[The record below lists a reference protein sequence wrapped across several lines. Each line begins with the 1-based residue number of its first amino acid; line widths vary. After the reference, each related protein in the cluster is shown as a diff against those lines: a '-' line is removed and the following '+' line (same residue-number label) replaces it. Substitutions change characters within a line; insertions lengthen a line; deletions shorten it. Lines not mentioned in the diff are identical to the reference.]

1 MIRSY
6 NPGKLLSAW
15 RRQLAG
21 MNERVFLALLFAL
34 TLLAMWLLAGS
45 AYFASQYDLQPGD
58 VADELVRA
66 PRTLTYE
73 NAEETRQRQEQ
84 AAAAVGG
91 VYSYDAAVL
100 PGAVQ
105 EIGRFFD
112 NAALAIAAEQGA
124 AQGAGRPYDPGRAA
138 VRMQELNSWHPVSS
152 EALSDLASLDQA
164 RLAEVRRHVL
174 EGLQRILEG
183 NVSDASLNADR
194 ARLKAVME
202 ASPMALAEKTA
213 AAEIGSSFIVANNV
227 LDAELT
233 RQAQEQAAANVQS
246 VMVTVRSGET
256 IVAPGQVV
264 TNDDMAAL
272 QALGLT
278 GRSSTAG
285 TIAGLGLLLTMELLL
300 LGLYIRRFEKPVR
313 STRSRQMMVASL
325 LVLFMVIDRLSILA
339 PLSPLIVPMSSLG
352 MLGTLMLRSRLAVI
366 LVVITS
372 VNLAAVG
379 ADDPQFIITA
389 LFGGLAGVFLVT
401 NVMQRRDLL
410 KAGLLAALVVVAAAV
425 ASSQIG
431 EASWSRAGSAVL
443 WGLGNGAVAI
453 VATVGLL
460 TIYEMIFNL
469 PTPLKLLELSDPTRP
484 LLKELMIK
492 APGTYNHSI
501 IMGNIAET
509 AAEEIGAN
517 PLLARVGAYY
527 HDIGKLNR
535 PDYFIENQFHVENPH
550 DRLTPSLSRLAIA
563 AHVKDGVRLAGE
575 EGLPLEILDI
585 IEEHHGTTV
594 LSYFYHK
601 AKVEAG
607 ERPVDEGD
615 YRYAGRKPSSR
626 ESAIIMLADSVEAA
640 VRAQKNPT
648 MRNIKAVIGEIFAQR
663 LRDGQLSESQMVFG
677 DLEKVRRV
685 FEKCL
690 RGFGA
695 TRISYPDDEAGH
707 SRTAD
712 SGAGQRGPVLR

>member
-1 MIRSY
+1 MDISY
-6 NPGKLLSAW
+6 NPERQLTAW
-15 RRQLAG
+15 RRRF
-21 MNERVFLALLFAL
+21 ERLDRRLFLALLLSL
-34 TLLAMWLLAGS
+34 TLLAMWLPAAS
-45 AYFASQYDLQPGD
+45 AYFSSQFDLRPGD

-66 PRTLTYE
+66 PRTITYE
-73 NAEETRQRQEQ
+73 NAEETVRRQEQ
-84 AAAAVGG
+84 AAEAVGD
-91 VYSYDAAVL
+91 VYAYDSTVL
-100 PGAVQ
+100 PKAVQ
-105 EIGRFFD
+105 SIGAFFD
-112 NAALAIAAEQGA
+112 SAALATASERAAAEA
-124 AQGAGRPYDPGRAA
+124 AGRPYDPAMAA
-138 VRMQELNSWHPVSS
+138 ARIQELTGRDVSM
-152 EALSDLASLDQA
+152 ETLVTLAALDPA
-164 RLAEVRRHVL
+164 RLSEVRRQVL
-174 EGLQRILEG
+174 EGVQKILEG
-183 NVSDASLNADR
+183 NVSETSLAADK
-194 ARLKAVME
+194 ARLEAVLE
-202 ASPMALAEKTA
+202 ASALTPAEKKA
-213 AAEIGSSFIVANNV
+213 AAGIGSSFIIPNNI
-227 LDAELT
+227 LDEDLT
-233 RQAQEQAAANVQS
+233 RQAQAAAAANVQPA
-246 VMVTVRSGET
+246 MMTLRSGET
-256 IVAPGQVV
+256 IVSPGQVV
-264 TNDDMAAL
+264 TGDDMAAL

-278 GRSSTAG
+278 GRSSTLG
-285 TIAGLGLLLTMELLL
+285 TIAGLALMLALELLL
-300 LGLYIRRFEKPVR
+300 LALYVRRFEKRVWE
-313 STRSRQMMVASL
+313 TRSRLLMVSSL
-325 LVLFMVIDRLSILA
+325 LVLFMVIDRLSTMES
-339 PLSPLIVPMSSLG
+339 LSPLIVPMSALG
-352 MLGTLMLRSRLAVI
+352 MLGTLMLRSRLSVI
-366 LVVITS
+366 MVVIAS

-379 ADDPQFIITA
+379 ADDPEYFITA

-410 KAGLLAALVVVAAAV
+410 RAGLLAALVVVAAAV
-425 ASSQIG
+425 ASSQIS

-443 WGLGNGAVAI
+443 WGLANGTVAI
-453 VATVGLL
+453 VTTVGLL

-509 AAEEIGAN
+509 AAEAIGAN

-563 AHVKDGVRLAGE
+563 AHVKDGVRLARE
-575 EGLPLEILDI
+575 EGLPREILDI

-601 AKVEAG
+601 AKVVAG
-607 ERPVDEGD
+607 EKPVSEGE

-640 VRAQKNPT
+640 VRAQKHPT
-648 MRNIKAVIGEIFAQR
+648 MRNIKAVISEIFSQR

-695 TRISYPDDEAGH
+695 TRIPYPEDESGPAE
-707 SRTAD
+707 TARA
-712 SGAGQRGPVLR
+712 GAGGQGPVLR